1 LQRFLDAAGRARL
14 NYVAQTYHGRITC
27 FLIEEISRDQKKAID
42 DWHKIANGGLDVRS
56 VPGTIL
62 SMWKEPHVQILAEQ
76 LKASLDDA
84 QNN

>member
-1 LQRFLDAAGRARL
+1 LRRFLGTLGRARL
-14 NYVAQTYHGRITC
+14 SYVPQTYHGRITC
-27 FLIEEISRDQKKAID
+27 VLLEEYSRNHKKIIG
-42 DWHKIANGGLDVRS
+42 DWSEIAAGGLDVRS

-62 SMWKEPHVQILAEQ
+62 SVWKKPHVQILAEQ